1 MDVQFLQPWP
11 LLLLLLLPWVIYQA
25 RGVRVLSP
33 FRRRLAIALRLLLVT
48 LVVLALSEPQWL
60 REGRGLAVFFL
71 MDRSESVPAEQRDF
85 AQTYI
90 AEQLKKKEKDDRA
103 GLILFGKDAVI
114 ETAAKEIISVHGLRS
129 VVDARGTDVAGSIR
143 LAMAAF
149 PSDFSKRIVVLT
161 DGNQTEG
168 DAEAEARRA
177 ASKGIEVSVVPLKYV
192 HEQEILV
199 REVSLPMRVRTDE
212 PFDVKVLVESHYT
225 GPATL
230 RLYGDGQVFTEQR
243 VNLQDG
249 LNAYVVAQET
259 DVGGFHSY
267 DAVVEAAADK
277 RPDNNR
283 ATGFVV
289 IRGVPRVLVLDG
301 AGGKDSQ
308 YFASALR
315 AEGIGVEVRGM
326 GNVPGNLAEFEAF
339 DVIALINFSATNFS
353 HDQMLMIESAVRD
366 FGTGLLMIG
375 GENSFG
381 SGGYLNTP
389 VERALPVSM
398 DIKQRKILPSG
409 ALVIIMHTVEIG
421 IGNFGA
427 QQISLAALDVLSP
440 EDYMGYLKYG
450 QGGESWLFDLEKVG
464 DKSKQR
470 KLLRNLSYQD
480 MGDMPS
486 FDTTLSMAHKSLVDV
501 PANVKHIVVISD
513 GDPQQPSPALATKIK
528 DAGIT
533 ISTVCSDHHRS
544 LRNVAMMKRL
554 AQWGGGEAYLVTNN
568 NELPRIFAKE
578 ATVVKRGMLVE
589 EPFIPQVVRLH
600 EALLGFSSGF
610 PELLGYVIATPKPAG
625 TICMTTHQ
633 DDPLLATWRYGVGKA
648 VAWTSDAAPRWGQQ
662 WLDWEGYVRFW
673 TQMVRWLLPEN
684 QNDNVQVSS
693 TIEGDRA
700 YVVIDAVDDDGLF
713 MNSLTFSG
721 KSVDPT
727 IGAKEFELRQTA
739 PGRYEGDFK
748 VEDPG
753 SHMVSLQFSDGD
765 EFQGQITTG
774 LAVPFSPEQ
783 TTTTHNE
790 RIISKVA
797 ELGSGRTLGLE
808 DNVFDHNLPLS
819 QQPQPLWPFL
829 LAAALIL
836 FFLDIA
842 QRRIAVEFRH
852 LREAWARVVA
862 WIPVPGF
869 LRPAALGPATD
880 EIGSLMQAKARALGP
895 NAPRPAGSLAE
906 RADGESASGE
916 EGDGEEGEA
925 DSSESL
931 LERLDRL
938 AAEGEIEDKHVAQ
951 SRWTGSDET
960 DDTGEAVAEPLDRT
974 PAAGKYT
981 SSLLEAKRRAEE
993 RYRPSEHQ

>member
-1 MDVQFLQPWP
+1 MNVQFLQPWT

-60 REGRGLAVFFL
+60 REGRGLAVYFL
-71 MDRSESVPAEQRDF
+71 LDRSESVPVEQREF
-85 AQTYI
+85 AETYI
-90 AEQLKKKEKDDRA
+90 AEQLQKKEDDDRA

-114 ETAAKEIISVHGLRS
+114 ETAAKEVISVHGLRS

-230 RLYGDGQVFTEQR
+230 RLYGDGQVLTEQR

-249 LNAYVVAQET
+249 LNAFVVAQET

-267 DAVVEAAADK
+267 DAVVEAAADR

-289 IRGVPRVLVLDG
+289 IRGVPRVLALDG
-301 AGGKDSQ
+301 VGGKDSE

-326 GNVPGNLAEFEAF
+326 GNIPGSLAEFEAF

-409 ALVIIMHTVEIG
+409 ALVIIMHTLEIG
-421 IGNFGA
+421 VGNFGA
-427 QQISLAALDVLSP
+427 QQIALAALEVLSP

-450 QGGESWLFDLEKVG
+450 QGGEGWLFPTSGVLEKVG
-464 DKSKQR
+464 DKSYQR
-470 KLLRNLSYQD
+470 KLLRNLSWQD

-486 FDTTLSMAHKSLVDV
+486 FDTTLTMAHKALVNV
-501 PANVKHIVVISD
+501 PANVKHIVIISD
-513 GDPQQPSPALATKIK
+513 GDPQQPSQALATKIK

-533 ISTVCSDHHRS
+533 ISTVCANEHK
-544 LRNVAMMKRL
+544 LRDIAMMKRL
-554 AQWGGGEAYLVTNN
+554 AQWGGGEAYYVTNN
-568 NELPRIFAKE
+568 AELPRIFAKE

-589 EPFIPQVVRLH
+589 EPFIPQVVRSH
-600 EALLGFSSGF
+600 EALLGFTSGF

-625 TICMTTHQ
+625 TICMSTHQ

-700 YVVIDAVDDDGLF
+700 HIVIDAVDDDGLF
-713 MNSLTFSG
+713 MNNLSFQG
-721 KSVDPT
+721 KSVDPS

-748 VEDPG
+748 VDDPG

-765 EFQGQITTG
+765 AFEGQITTG

-790 RIISKVA
+790 RIVSKVA
-797 ELGSGRTLGLE
+797 ELGGGKTLGLQ

-819 QQPQPLWPFL
+819 QQPQPLWPYL

-862 WIPVPGF
+862 WIPMPGF
-869 LRPAALGPATD
+869 LKPATLGPATD

-906 RADGESASGE
+906 GADGEKGE
-916 EGDGEEGEA
+916 DEDGEV
-925 DSSESL
+925 DSRESL

-938 AAEGEIEDKHVAQ
+938 AAEGEADDKHVAQ
-951 SRWTGSDET
+951 PRRERSDGLT
-960 DDTGEAVAEPLDRT
+960 DTGDAVAEPLEQM

-993 RYRPSEHQ
+993 RYRPKDHE